1 VLGRAYPRLYCIG
14 LCELRRLILEYEA
27 PRFTWDSLFE
37 SASSSTHLVSDNRHL
52 PLPRSYIA
60 YASHIWES
68 LFELEQFTLYDSHA
82 ASDLPL
88 RQWRNGSSSSSSI
101 V

>member
-1 VLGRAYPRLYCIG
+1 MRNIIMRCFQAS
-14 LCELRRLILEYEA
+14 LRRLILEYEA

-37 SASSSTHLVSDNRHL
+37 SASSSTHSVSDNRHL

-60 YASHIWES
+60 YASHTWES

-88 RQWRNGSSSSSSI
+88 RQWRNGSSSFLLHAISC
-101 V
+101 